1 MNSGVWG
8 WRVLSFWGLPR
19 IMVVILSLHLP
30 SLLLAQVFPP
40 EVKKASEAFVCQCN
54 CNHQLSA
61 CGMVNCGSATPLRQ
75 EIAGHLKEGKTQQ
88 QIVDAFVAKYGKVI
102 LSAPTTQG
110 LDLAAWMIPFV
121 VLLLGLILV
130 YVLIK
135 AWVQRRPV
143 LAQAGGKAVSIPES
157 YRERMEREL
166 KDFEP

>member
-1 MNSGVWG
+1 MNSGVG
-8 WRVLSFWGLPR
+8 SWRVLSFWGLPR

-30 SLLLAQVFPP
+30 SFLLAQVFPP

-157 YRERMEREL
+157 YRESMEREL

>member
-1 MNSGVWG
+1 
-8 WRVLSFWGLPR
+8 
-19 IMVVILSLHLP
+19 MVVILSLHLP

-40 EVKKASEAFVCQCN
+40 EVKKASEAFVCQCS

-61 CGMVNCGSATPLRQ
+61 CGMVNCGSATPLRH

-121 VLLLGLILV
+121 VLVLGLILV

-135 AWVQRRPV
+135 AWVQRRPA
-143 LAQAGGKAVSIPES
+143 LAQAGGKVVSIPES